1 MLEILL
7 SLLRVVIHSNL
18 ITVQGPASP
27 LRTLVTCHVAFR
39 TPEDAS
45 NEMNGRHGDKLTDSR
60 AGAEARKDLI
70 DLQAFFRR
78 V

>member
-7 SLLRVVIHSNL
+7 HLLRVVIHSNL

-27 LRTLVTCHVAFR
+27 LRTLVTYHVALR

-45 NEMNGRHGDKLTDSR
+45 SAMNRRRGEKLASKAA
-60 AGAEARKDLI
+60 AGTGKGLI
-70 DLQAFFRR
+70 DLQAFCRR
-78 V
+78 L

>member
-7 SLLRVVIHSNL
+7 RLLRVVIHSNL

-45 NEMNGRHGDKLTDSR
+45 IATNRRRGDKLTSK
-60 AGAEARKDLI
+60 AGAGTGKGLI

-78 V
+78 L